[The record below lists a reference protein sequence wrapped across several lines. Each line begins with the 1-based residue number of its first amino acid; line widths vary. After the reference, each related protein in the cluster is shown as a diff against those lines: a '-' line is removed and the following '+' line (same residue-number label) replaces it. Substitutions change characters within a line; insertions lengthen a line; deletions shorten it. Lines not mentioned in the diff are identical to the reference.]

1 MSAKVVMRH
10 TSRLSGATIKTE
22 RREQMTQI
30 EEREHHAAHPNK
42 RRHNKFDKDTIKC
55 HRTDHYSF
63 WKSVNAQTDYAI
75 ELKKKLARE
84 EEARKRTEKKN
95 KGEVVND

>member
-1 MSAKVVMRH
+1 
-10 TSRLSGATIKTE
+10 
-22 RREQMTQI
+22 MTQI
-30 EEREHHAAHPNK
+30 EEREYHAAHLNECRP
-42 RRHNKFDKDTIKC
+42 NKFDKDTIKC
-55 HRTDHYSF
+55 HKTDYYSF

-84 EEARKRTEKKN
+84 EEARKRAEKKN